1 MLLGAEHLL
10 QMQWPSRPSP
20 TCRLYWGGG
29 EGTEGFS
36 CHSLGLDST
45 FISPYMRKKTW
56 PQQCVLFGLGQKI
69 GNQLKKKISKKN
81 AGKTGESQQ
90 WLLMGTVGG
99 QLNSEQFGAG
109 GTPDECL
116 L

>member
-1 MLLGAEHLL
+1 MCAVWLGAEN
-10 QMQWPSRPSP
+10 WKS
-20 TCRLYWGGG
+20 
-29 EGTEGFS
+29 
-36 CHSLGLDST
+36 
-45 FISPYMRKKTW
+45 
-56 PQQCVLFGLGQKI
+56 V
-69 GNQLKKKISKKN
+69 KKKISKKN